1 MMFEGRRLL
10 VATKHK
16 KEEVIAPLFFDQLG
30 LTSFVVDD
38 FDTDAFGTFTGEIE
52 RMEVPLEAL
61 RKKAQAAISMV
72 DVDLV
77 VASEGSFGPHPSL
90 FFVPAADEMLIFID
104 QKNDLEILAREV
116 STETNFG
123 SEEVGTEEALLKFAE
138 QALFPSHALILSSP
152 IENSANPIE
161 KPFFFKG
168 ITSHGVLI
176 DIYRDLRKKSKTVH
190 VQTDM
195 RALYNPTRMKTIAK
209 ACHKLIRNIVSQCPS
224 CVTPGYNV
232 TDVLDGLPCSLCGRP
247 TKSTLAH
254 QYVCRRCGYKELRY
268 YPNLKLEEDPT
279 FCDYC
284 NP

>member
-1 MMFEGRRLL
+1 MFEGRRLL

-16 KEEVIAPLFFDQLG
+16 KEEVIAPLFFDELG
-30 LTSFVVDD
+30 LTSMVLDE

-52 RMEVPLEAL
+52 RVGGPLDAL
-61 RKKAQAAISMV
+61 RKKAHTAMLSSNF
-72 DVDLV
+72 DLV

-104 QKNDLEILAREV
+104 RKNDLEILAREV
-116 STETNFG
+116 STETNF
-123 SEEVGTEEALLKFAE
+123 SSVEVDTEEALLKFAE
-138 QALFPSHALILSSP
+138 QSLFPSHALILSSP
-152 IENSANPIE
+152 IENSTNPIE

-168 ITSHGVLI
+168 ITSHEVLI
-176 DIYRDLRKKSKTVH
+176 DIYRDLRKKAKTVL

-209 ACHKLIRNIVSQCPS
+209 ACHKLIRNIASQCPS

-254 QYVCRRCGYKELRY
+254 QYVCRRCGHKDLKYF
-268 YPNLKLEEDPT
+268 PNIKLEEDPT

>member
-1 MMFEGRRLL
+1 MFEGRVIT

-16 KEEVIAPLFFDQLG
+16 KEEVIAPLLQKELG
-30 LTSFVVDD
+30 LSCILPPD
-38 FDTDAFGTFTGEIE
+38 FDSDVFGTFTGEVE
-52 RMEVPLEAL
+52 REEGPLATL
-61 RKKAQAAISMV
+61 KKKAALGMQMAGT
-72 DVDLV
+72 DLV
-77 VASEGSFGPHPSL
+77 IASEGSFGPHPSL

-104 QKNDLEILAREV
+104 RKNDLEIIAREV
-116 STETNFG
+116 STVTNFG
-123 SEEVGTEEALLKFAE
+123 SAEVATEEDLLKFAE
-138 QALFPSHALILSSP
+138 QSLFPSHALILSNP

-168 ITSHGVLI
+168 ITSHEELI
-176 DIYRDLRKKSKTVH
+176 DKYRNLSKIAKTVH

-195 RALYNPTRMKTIAK
+195 RALYNPTRMKTIENV
-209 ACHKLIRNIVSQCPS
+209 CHKLIRNIASQCPS
-224 CVTPGYNV
+224 CVTPGYSV

-254 QYVCRRCGYKELRY
+254 QYVCRRCGYKELSY
-268 YPNLKLEEDPT
+268 YPNVKQKEDPI

>member
-1 MMFEGRRLL
+1 MFEGRRLL

-16 KEEVIAPLFFDQLG
+16 KEEVIAPLFFNELG
-30 LTSFVVDD
+30 LSSFVLDD

-52 RMEVPLEAL
+52 REGGPLDAL
-61 RKKAQAAISMV
+61 RKKAYAAMSMAE
-72 DVDLV
+72 VDLV

-90 FFVPAADEMLIFID
+90 YFVPAADEMLLFVD
-104 QKNDLEILAREV
+104 KKNDLEVLAREV
-116 STETNFG
+116 TTETNFNSAEIK
-123 SEEVGTEEALLKFAE
+123 SEEELLDFA
-138 QALFPSHALILSSP
+138 QKALFPSHALILSDAHAS
-152 IENSANPIE
+152 NSQY
-161 KPFFFKG
+161 FKG
-168 ITSHGVLI
+168 ITSKEELLKI
-176 DIYRDLRKKSKTVH
+176 FNDLRSSNDNIL

-195 RALYNPTRMKTIAK
+195 RALYNPTRMKTIAR

-247 TKSTLAH
+247 TNSTLAH

>member
-1 MMFEGRRLL
+1 MFEGRRLL

-16 KEEVIAPLFFDQLG
+16 KEEVIAPLFFDELG
-30 LTSFVVDD
+30 LSSFVLDD
-38 FDTDAFGTFTGEIE
+38 FDTDDFGTFTGEIE
-52 RMEVPLEAL
+52 REGGPVEAL
-61 RKKAQAAISMV
+61 RKKAQAAISRF

-90 FFVPAADEMLIFID
+90 FFVSGADEMLIFVD
-104 QKNDLEILAREV
+104 RKNNLEILAREV

-123 SEEVGTEEALLKFAE
+123 SAEVDTEEALLKFAE
-138 QALFPSHALILSSP
+138 QSLFPSHALILSSP
-152 IENSANPIE
+152 IENATNPIE

-168 ITSHGVLI
+168 VTMQKELV
-176 DIYRDLRKKSKTVH
+176 DIYRDLRKKTKTVL

-195 RALYNPTRMKTIAK
+195 RAMYNPTRMKTIAK

-254 QYVCRRCGYKELRY
+254 QYVCRRCGYEELRY

>member
-1 MMFEGRRLL
+1 MFEGRRLL

-16 KEEVIAPLFFDQLG
+16 KEEVIAPLFFNELG
-30 LTSFVVDD
+30 LTGIVLDD

-52 RMEVPLEAL
+52 RVGGPIDTL
-61 RKKAQAAISMV
+61 RKKAYAAMSSTNF
-72 DVDLV
+72 DLV

-104 QKNDLEILAREV
+104 RKNDLEILAREV
-116 STETNFG
+116 STETNF
-123 SEEVGTEEALLKFAE
+123 SSAEVDTEEALLKFAE
-138 QALFPSHALILSSP
+138 QSLFPSHALILSNP
-152 IENSANPIE
+152 IENSTNPIE

-168 ITSHGVLI
+168 ITSREELI
-176 DIYRDLRKKSKTVH
+176 DIYRDLRKKAKTVH

-195 RALYNPTRMKTIAK
+195 RAMYNPTRMKTIAK
-209 ACHKLIRNIVSQCPS
+209 ACYKLIRNIVSQCPS

-254 QYVCRRCGYKELRY
+254 QYVCRRCGHKELKY
-268 YPNLKLEEDPT
+268 FPNIKIKEDPT

>member
-1 MMFEGRRLL
+1 MFEGRRLL

-16 KEEVIAPLFFDQLG
+16 KEEVIAPLFFDELG
-30 LTSFVVDD
+30 LSSFVIDD
-38 FDTDAFGTFTGEIE
+38 FDTDNFGTFTGEIE
-52 RMEVPLEAL
+52 REGGPLETL
-61 RKKAQAAISMV
+61 RKKAQTAMSMV
-72 DVDLV
+72 DVDLA

-90 FFVPAADEMLIFID
+90 YFVPAADEMLIFID
-104 QKNDLEILAREV
+104 RKNDLEILARDV
-116 STETNFG
+116 STETNFA
-123 SEEVGTEEALLKFAE
+123 SAEVSTEEGLLKFAE
-138 QALFPSHALILSSP
+138 QSLFPSHALILSSP
-152 IENSANPIE
+152 IENVTNPTE
-161 KPFFFKG
+161 KPIFFKG
-168 ITSHGVLI
+168 VTMQEELV
-176 DIYRDLRKKSKTVH
+176 DIYRDLRKKAKTVL

-195 RALYNPTRMKTIAK
+195 RAMYNPTRMKTIAK

-279 FCDYC
+279 FCDHC

>member
-1 MMFEGRRLL
+1 MFEGRRLL

-16 KEEVIAPLFFDQLG
+16 KEEVIAPLFFDELG
-30 LTSFVVDD
+30 LSSFVIDD
-38 FDTDAFGTFTGEIE
+38 FDTDNFGTFTGEIE
-52 RMEVPLEAL
+52 REGGPLETL
-61 RKKAQAAISMV
+61 RKKAQTAMAMV

-90 FFVPAADEMLIFID
+90 YFVPAADEMLIFID
-104 QKNDLEILAREV
+104 RKNDLEILAREV
-116 STETNFG
+116 TTETNFA
-123 SEEVGTEEALLKFAE
+123 SAEVSTEESLLKFAE
-138 QALFPSHALILSSP
+138 QSLFPSHALILSSP
-152 IENSANPIE
+152 IENVTNPTE

-168 ITSHGVLI
+168 VTMQEELV
-176 DIYRDLRKKSKTVH
+176 DIYRDLRKKTKTVL

-195 RALYNPTRMKTIAK
+195 RAMYNPTRMKTIAK

-232 TDVLDGLPCSLCGRP
+232 TDVFDGLPCSLCGRP

>member
-1 MMFEGRRLL
+1 MFEGRRLL

-16 KEEVIAPLFFDQLG
+16 KEEVIAPLFFDELG
-30 LTSFVVDD
+30 LSSFVIDD
-38 FDTDAFGTFTGEIE
+38 FDTDNFGTFTGEIE
-52 RMEVPLEAL
+52 REGGPLETL
-61 RKKAQAAISMV
+61 RKKAQTAMAMV

-90 FFVPAADEMLIFID
+90 YFVPAADEMLIFID
-104 QKNDLEILAREV
+104 RKNDLEILAREV
-116 STETNFG
+116 STETNFA
-123 SEEVGTEEALLKFAE
+123 SAEVSTEEGLLKFAE
-138 QALFPSHALILSSP
+138 QSLFPSHALILSSP
-152 IENSANPIE
+152 IENVTNPTE

-168 ITSHGVLI
+168 VTMQEELV
-176 DIYRDLRKKSKTVH
+176 DIYRDLRKKTKTVL

-195 RALYNPTRMKTIAK
+195 RAMYNPTRMKTIAK

>member
-1 MMFEGRRLL
+1 MFEGRRLL

-16 KEEVIAPLFFDQLG
+16 KEEVIAPLFFHELG
-30 LTSFVVDD
+30 LSSFVLDD
-38 FDTDAFGTFTGEIE
+38 FDTDEFGTFTGEVE
-52 RMEVPLEAL
+52 REVGPLETL
-61 RKKAQAAISMV
+61 RKKAQTAISKV
-72 DVDLV
+72 DADLV

-116 STETNFG
+116 SSETNFG
-123 SEEVGTEEALLKFAE
+123 SAEVATEEALLKFAE
-138 QALFPSHALILSSP
+138 QSLFPSHALILSCP
-152 IENSANPIE
+152 IENGTNPTG

-168 ITSHGVLI
+168 ITTQGDLL
-176 DIYRDLRKKSKTVH
+176 DIYRDLRKKAKTVL

-195 RALYNPTRMKTIAK
+195 RAMYNPTRMKTIAK

-232 TDVLDGLPCSLCGRP
+232 TDVLNGLPCSLCGRP

-254 QYVCRRCGYKELRY
+254 QYVCRRCGYEELRY

>member
-1 MMFEGRRLL
+1 
-10 VATKHK
+10 
-16 KEEVIAPLFFDQLG
+16 VI
-30 LTSFVVDD
+30 DD
-38 FDTDAFGTFTGEIE
+38 FDTDNFGTFTGEIE
-52 RMEVPLEAL
+52 REGGPLETL
-61 RKKAQAAISMV
+61 RKKAQTAMAMV

-90 FFVPAADEMLIFID
+90 YFVPAADEMLIFID
-104 QKNDLEILAREV
+104 RKNDLEILAREV
-116 STETNFG
+116 STETNFA
-123 SEEVGTEEALLKFAE
+123 SAEVSTEESLLKFAE
-138 QALFPSHALILSSP
+138 QSLFPSHALILSSP
-152 IENSANPIE
+152 IENVTNPTE

-168 ITSHGVLI
+168 VTMQEELV
-176 DIYRDLRKKSKTVH
+176 DIYRDLRKKTKTVL

-195 RALYNPTRMKTIAK
+195 RAMYNPTRMKTIAK

>member
-1 MMFEGRRLL
+1 MFEGREI
-10 VATKHK
+10 VIATMHK
-16 KEEVIAPLFFDQLG
+16 KEEVIAPFFEQELG
-30 LTSFVVDD
+30 MTCKVPSN
-38 FDTDAFGTFTGEIE
+38 FDSDVFGTFTQDIP
-52 RMEVPLEAL
+52 RLDSPLDTL
-61 RKKAQAAISMV
+61 RKKAVLGMQKAST
-72 DVDLV
+72 DLV

-104 QKNDLEILAREV
+104 RKNDLEILAREV
-116 STETNFG
+116 STETNF
-123 SEEVGTEEALLKFAE
+123 SSAEVDTEEALLKFAE
-138 QALFPSHALILSSP
+138 QSLFPSHALILSNP
-152 IENSANPIE
+152 IENCTNPIE

-168 ITSHGVLI
+168 ITSREELI
-176 DIYRDLRKKSKTVH
+176 DIYRDLRKKAKTVH

-195 RALYNPTRMKTIAK
+195 RAMYNPTRMKTIAK

-232 TDVLDGLPCSLCGRP
+232 TDVLDGLPCSSCGRP

-254 QYVCRRCGYKELRY
+254 QYVCRRCGHKELKY
-268 YPNLKLEEDPT
+268 FPNIKIEEDPT

>member
-1 MMFEGRRLL
+1 MFEGRRLL

-16 KEEVIAPLFFDQLG
+16 KEEVIAPLFFKELG
-30 LTSFVVDD
+30 LTSIVLDD

-52 RMEVPLEAL
+52 RIGGPLDAL
-61 RKKAQAAISMV
+61 RKKAYAAMSMV

-123 SEEVGTEEALLKFAE
+123 SAEVATEDALLKFAE
-138 QALFPSHALILSSP
+138 QSLFPSHALILSSP
-152 IENSANPIE
+152 IENDANSNE
-161 KPFFFKG
+161 KPFFYKG
-168 ITSHGVLI
+168 ISSHEDLI
-176 DIYRDLRKKSKTVH
+176 NIYSDLRKKAKTVL

-195 RALYNPTRMKTIAK
+195 RALYNPTRMKTISN

-254 QYVCRRCGYKELRY
+254 QYVCRRCGHKELRY
-268 YPNLKLEEDPT
+268 YPNLKLQEDPT

>member
-1 MMFEGRRLL
+1 MFEGRRLL

-16 KEEVIAPLFFDQLG
+16 KEEVITPLFFDELG
-30 LTSFVVDD
+30 LSSFVIDD
-38 FDTDAFGTFTGEIE
+38 FDTDNFGTFTGEIE
-52 RMEVPLEAL
+52 REGGPLETL
-61 RKKAQAAISMV
+61 RKKAQTAMAMV

-90 FFVPAADEMLIFID
+90 YFVPAADEMLIFID
-104 QKNDLEILAREV
+104 RKNDLEILAREV
-116 STETNFG
+116 STETNFA
-123 SEEVGTEEALLKFAE
+123 SAEVSTEEGLLKFAE
-138 QALFPSHALILSSP
+138 QSLFPSHALILSSP
-152 IENSANPIE
+152 IENVTNPTE

-168 ITSHGVLI
+168 VTMQEELV
-176 DIYRDLRKKSKTVH
+176 DIYRDLRKKTKTVL

-195 RALYNPTRMKTIAK
+195 RAMYNPTRMKTIAK

>member
-1 MMFEGRRLL
+1 MFEGRRLL

-16 KEEVIAPLFFDQLG
+16 KEEVIAPLFFDELG
-30 LTSFVVDD
+30 LSSFVIDD
-38 FDTDAFGTFTGEIE
+38 FDTDNFGTFTGEIE
-52 RMEVPLEAL
+52 REGGPLETL
-61 RKKAQAAISMV
+61 RKKAQTAMAMV

-90 FFVPAADEMLIFID
+90 YFVPAADEMLIFID
-104 QKNDLEILAREV
+104 RKNDLEILAREV
-116 STETNFG
+116 STETNFA
-123 SEEVGTEEALLKFAE
+123 SAEVSTEESLLKFAE
-138 QALFPSHALILSSP
+138 QSLFPSHALILSSP
-152 IENSANPIE
+152 IENVTNPTE

-168 ITSHGVLI
+168 VTMQEELV
-176 DIYRDLRKKSKTVH
+176 DIYRDLRKKTKTVL

-195 RALYNPTRMKTIAK
+195 RAMYNPTRMKTIAK

-232 TDVLDGLPCSLCGRP
+232 TDVFDGLPCSLCGRP

>member
-1 MMFEGRRLL
+1 M
-10 VATKHK
+10 
-16 KEEVIAPLFFDQLG
+16 I
-30 LTSFVVDD
+30 DD
-38 FDTDAFGTFTGEIE
+38 FDTDNFGTFTGEIE
-52 RMEVPLEAL
+52 REGGPLETL
-61 RKKAQAAISMV
+61 RKKAQTAMAMV

-90 FFVPAADEMLIFID
+90 YFVPAADEMLIFID
-104 QKNDLEILAREV
+104 RKNDLEILAREV
-116 STETNFG
+116 STETNFA
-123 SEEVGTEEALLKFAE
+123 SAEVSTEESLLKFAE
-138 QALFPSHALILSSP
+138 QSLFPSHALILSSP
-152 IENSANPIE
+152 IENVTNPTE

-168 ITSHGVLI
+168 VTMQEELV
-176 DIYRDLRKKSKTVH
+176 DIYRDLRKKTKTVL

-195 RALYNPTRMKTIAK
+195 RAMYNPTRMKTIAK

>member
-1 MMFEGRRLL
+1 MFEGRRLL

-16 KEEVIAPLFFDQLG
+16 KEEVIAPLFFDELG
-30 LTSFVVDD
+30 LSSFVLDD

-52 RMEVPLEAL
+52 REGGPLDAL
-61 RKKAQAAISMV
+61 RKKAYAAMSMAE
-72 DVDLV
+72 VDLV

-90 FFVPAADEMLIFID
+90 YFVPAADEMLLFVD
-104 QKNDLEILAREV
+104 KKNDLEVLAREV
-116 STETNFG
+116 TTETNFNSAEIK
-123 SEEVGTEEALLKFAE
+123 SEEELLDFA
-138 QALFPSHALILSSP
+138 QKALFPSHALILSDAHAS
-152 IENSANPIE
+152 NPQY
-161 KPFFFKG
+161 FKG
-168 ITSHGVLI
+168 ITSKEELLKI
-176 DIYRDLRKKSKTVH
+176 FYDLRPSDNNIL

-195 RALYNPTRMKTIAK
+195 RALYNPTRMKTIAR

-247 TKSTLAH
+247 TNSTLAH

>member
-1 MMFEGRRLL
+1 MFEGRRLL

-16 KEEVIAPLFFDQLG
+16 KEEVIAPLFFDELG
-30 LTSFVVDD
+30 LSSFVIDD
-38 FDTDAFGTFTGEIE
+38 FDTDNFGTFTGEIE
-52 RMEVPLEAL
+52 REGGPLETL
-61 RKKAQAAISMV
+61 RKKAQTAMAMV

-90 FFVPAADEMLIFID
+90 YFVPAADEMLIFID
-104 QKNDLEILAREV
+104 RKNDLEILAREV
-116 STETNFG
+116 STETNFA
-123 SEEVGTEEALLKFAE
+123 SAEVSTEEGLLKFAE
-138 QALFPSHALILSSP
+138 QSLFPSHALILSSP
-152 IENSANPIE
+152 IENVTNPTE

-168 ITSHGVLI
+168 VTMQEELV
-176 DIYRDLRKKSKTVH
+176 DIYRDLRKKTKTVL

-195 RALYNPTRMKTIAK
+195 RAMYNPTRMKTIAK

-254 QYVCRRCGYKELRY
+254 QYVCRRCGYEELRY